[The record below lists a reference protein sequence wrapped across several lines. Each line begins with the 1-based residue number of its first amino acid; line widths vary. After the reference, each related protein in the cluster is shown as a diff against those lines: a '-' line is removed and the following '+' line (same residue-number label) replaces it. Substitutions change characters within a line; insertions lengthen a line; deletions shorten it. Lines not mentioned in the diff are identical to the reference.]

1 MTRVPIWDFM
11 EWLEQMLNEK
21 YEINLQ
27 GLKLRFFK
35 FYNII
40 KGALEYTVELTELVS
55 QIYPTYLQ
63 IP

>member
-1 MTRVPIWDFM
+1 M